1 MSKFLDMKKLI
12 YLCGAIMLL
21 MACNTT
27 PKTEAQT
34 EEQTIKKEIMASHDT
49 TMAQMNYMAKLRRN
63 LKEAA
68 ADTTAT
74 DTIMLKNLYRNL
86 EMANDDMM
94 QWMAEFENPDNMTLK
109 TEDKIIYLEGE
120 KVKMLAIEK
129 RTFEAIVEAE
139 KEMTAKD

>member
-1 MSKFLDMKKLI
+1 MKKLI